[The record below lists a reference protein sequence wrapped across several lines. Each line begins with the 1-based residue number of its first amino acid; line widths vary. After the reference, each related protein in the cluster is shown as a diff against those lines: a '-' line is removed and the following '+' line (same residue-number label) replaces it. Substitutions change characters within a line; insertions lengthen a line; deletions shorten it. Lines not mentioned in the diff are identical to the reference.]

1 MDIVYILIAFMTPI
15 LHGLACI
22 LDAHFSN
29 NVFRRTSSLIF
40 YASITNAIIV
50 PFLLF
55 LGTPAIPSF
64 HVFLV
69 LGTIAAIDMLYLFPY
84 YTALKRVDTSISVAL
99 FSLGKIAIPI
109 LAWFIVN
116 ERLHFIQYVGFGL
129 ILLPSI
135 LLNLNLKKLKINSAL
150 YLMMFVSLIL
160 SLGTV
165 LEKYSLENESFLTV
179 YFWIVI
185 MTTVMA
191 IAMLVI
197 PAFRR
202 DIKSEFVQ
210 YKKSVK
216 LFIGQEILSQLGTL
230 AVLIALGHL
239 PVLVQD
245 AIESTQAIFTL
256 ILGFVLYK
264 IFGDQ
269 FRENLTRQ
277 EVFKKM
283 ISFIFIIVGCILTVA
298 G

>member
-230 AVLIALGHL
+230 AVLIALAHL